1 MLVFYGTG
9 EMYNLAHE
17 NFTQTAIDF
26 LEIFCNNFIA
36 GEINEIN
43 FNTGNCRALKFILY
57 LAGAV
62 RICINKM
69 RENMEESYDNC

>member
-1 MLVFYGTG
+1 MPVFYGTG

-26 LEIFCNNFIA
+26 LDIFCNNFIA

-43 FNTGNCRALKFILY
+43 FNTWNY
-57 LAGAV
+57 
-62 RICINKM
+62 
-69 RENMEESYDNC
+69 